1 MVGTRG
7 RFHRSAHTAGLPSI
21 SPNEEAIGKAFSNG
35 NGALIMKHPDPYKV
49 YLFLSFAVG
58 FLIALGFGTSYYE
71 TATAGLDPLQLT
83 AAGAAMV
90 LSRLL
95 FEIPTGV
102 VADLYS
108 RRLSVVIGF
117 ALIGLSMLVE
127 GLFPFFVPIL
137 LAQALWGLGYT
148 FTSGATQAWLSDE
161 IGEERANRAFLTAKR
176 YDLYGNLAGVL
187 AGMLLGSLT
196 SVSTLILTSGAGW
209 LVLAILLTF
218 LMSEQGFKPTK
229 PDERNTF
236 QHMGDIFGKGIRT
249 VRLRPALLAVLGVT
263 LFYSLTLGLDRLWVW
278 HLVNRFDL
286 PILFG
291 NSALAFFGF
300 LELGGILLS
309 ILLTHQVEKRFE
321 VLEPRRVG
329 RLMFAVTAVTAV
341 SIAAF
346 GWVPFL
352 GLACS
357 LYLVI
362 HSLGELTDPLLMAW
376 MNQRLDSDVRA
387 TILSLTGQAESVG
400 QAAGSLVI
408 GVLANAFTVP
418 LALLAAGGMLVPA
431 LVFIRRAN
439 RQESS
444 APSRTVGRCPG
455 DTAEPRTKKQ

>member
-1 MVGTRG
+1 MR
-7 RFHRSAHTAGLPSI
+7 R
-21 SPNEEAIGKAFSNG
+21 
-35 NGALIMKHPDPYKV
+35 PDPYKV

-58 FLIALGFGTSYYE
+58 LLIASGFCTSYYE
-71 TATAGLDPLQLT
+71 TATAGLGPLQLT
-83 AAGAAMV
+83 VVGAAMV

-108 RRLSVVIGF
+108 RRLSVIVGL
-117 ALIGLSMLVE
+117 ALIGLGMLVE

-176 YDLYGNLAGVL
+176 YDLYGNLIGVL
-187 AGMLLGSLT
+187 MGMLLGSLT
-196 SVSTLILTSGAGW
+196 SVSTLILASGAGW
-209 LVLAILLTF
+209 IALAVLLTF

-229 PDERNTF
+229 PEERNTF
-236 QHMGDIFGKGIRT
+236 QHMGDILRKGIRT

-263 LFYSLTLGLDRLWVW
+263 LFCSLTLGLDKLWVW

-291 NSALAFFGF
+291 NSALAFFGL

-309 ILLTHQVEKRFE
+309 IFLTHQVEKRFE

-352 GLACS
+352 VLACG

-362 HSLGELTDPLLMAW
+362 YSLGELTDPLLMAW
-376 MNQRLDSDVRA
+376 MNQRLDPDVRA
-387 TILSLTGQAESVG
+387 TILSLTAQAESVG
-400 QAAGSLVI
+400 QAVGGLVI
-408 GVLANAFTVP
+408 GMLANVFTVP
-418 LALLAAGGMLVPA
+418 LALLAAGGLLIPA
-431 LVFIRRAN
+431 LGFIRRAN
-439 RQESS
+439 RHAAESVLAGS
-444 APSRTVGRCPG
+444 AE
-455 DTAEPRTKKQ
+455 A

>member
-1 MVGTRG
+1 MKAMRGNSVLITRY
-7 RFHRSAHTAGLPSI
+7 
-21 SPNEEAIGKAFSNG
+21 
-35 NGALIMKHPDPYKV
+35 PDPYKV

-58 FLIALGFGTSYYE
+58 FLIASGFGTSYYE
-71 TATAGLDPLQLT
+71 AVTAGLNPLQLT
-83 AAGAAMV
+83 AVGAAMI

-117 ALIGLSMLVE
+117 ALIGLSLLAE
-127 GLFPFFVPIL
+127 GLFPFFAPIL

-161 IGEERANRAFLTAKR
+161 IGEERANRAFLTAQR
-176 YDLYGNLAGVL
+176 YDLFGNLTGVL

-196 SVSTLILTSGAGW
+196 SVSTLILASGTGW
-209 LVLAILLTF
+209 IILAVLLIF
-218 LMSEQGFKPTK
+218 LMSEQGFKPTR
-229 PDERNTF
+229 PEERNSF
-236 QHMGDIFGKGIRT
+236 QYMGDIFRKGIRT

-286 PILFG
+286 PVPFG
-291 NSALAFFGF
+291 NSALGFFGL

-309 ILLTHQVEKRFE
+309 ILLVHQVEKRFE
-321 VLEPRRVG
+321 TLELRRVG
-329 RLMFAVTAVTAV
+329 RLMFAVTTVTAI

-352 GLACS
+352 GLAS
-357 LYLVI
+357 GLYLVI
-362 HSLGELTDPLLMAW
+362 YSLGELTDPLLMAW
-376 MNQRLDSDVRA
+376 MNQRLDPDVRA

-400 QAAGSLVI
+400 QAIGGLVI
-408 GVLANAFTVP
+408 GMLANVLTVP
-418 LALLAAGGMLVPA
+418 LALLAAGGLLVPA
-431 LVFIRRAN
+431 LGFIRRAN
-439 RQESS
+439 RYATKQEMPLEPE
-444 APSRTVGRCPG
+444 AIHPSLSTDEQV
-455 DTAEPRTKKQ
+455 